1 MVKGKIE
8 FFNDDEGYGIIID
21 ENGNEIYFEL
31 SDFQENGE
39 TDEDTETIE
48 EGVKVEFEI
57 EADEEETRA
66 IQVRPFKE
74 NGE

>member
-39 TDEDTETIE
+39 TDEDSETIE